1 MPRPNA
7 DILAMIVS
15 DLIFRVTGFG
25 PSKSI
30 CLPFAQQVLDE
41 AEAVKY
47 DIVFNLP

>member
-1 MPRPNA
+1 MPRPNE
-7 DILAMIVS
+7 DLLSTIIS

-41 AEAVKY
+41 AESIKY
-47 DIVFNLP
+47 EISFNLP